1 MSSRHDE
8 ERLADI
14 VDAITAIR
22 SHLTRGDLSD
32 GLIFDAV
39 RLRLIE
45 IGEAVKLLDPELVA
59 SEPDVRWSDAAGM
72 RDWLAHHYFD
82 TSRAIVETTIMEDLP
97 PLEAAVLQLDAR
109 LERSRQRNRD
119 FRNPRRRSIQDLG
132 GSAHPLKPPFLKAT
146 RPYTS

>member
-1 MSSRHDE
+1 VSSRHDQ

-22 SHLTRGDLSD
+22 SHLSRGDLSD
-32 GLIFDAV
+32 GLVFDAV

-45 IGEAVKLLDPELVA
+45 IGEAVKLLDPKLVA

-82 TSRAIVETTIMEDLP
+82 TSRAIVEATIAEDLP
-97 PLEAAVLQLDAR
+97 PLEAAVLQLEAR
-109 LERSRQRNRD
+109 LERSRQYNHD
-119 FRNPRRRSIQDLG
+119 FENPQKDIDPGLG
-132 GSAHPLKPPFLKAT
+132 
-146 RPYTS
+146 R

>member
-82 TSRAIVETTIMEDLP
+82 TSRAIVEATIMEDLP
-97 PLEAAVLQLDAR
+97 PLEAAVLQLEAR

-119 FRNPRRRSIQDLG
+119 FRNPQKDIDPGLG
-132 GSAHPLKPPFLKAT
+132 
-146 RPYTS
+146 R

>member
-82 TSRAIVETTIMEDLP
+82 TSRAIVEATIAEDLP
-97 PLEAAVLQLDAR
+97 PLEATVLQLEAR

-119 FRNPRRRSIQDLG
+119 FRNPQKNIDPGLG
-132 GSAHPLKPPFLKAT
+132 
-146 RPYTS
+146 R

>member
-1 MSSRHDE
+1 MSARHDE

-39 RLRLIE
+39 RLRLME
-45 IGEAVKLLDPELVA
+45 IGEAVKLLDPRLLA
-59 SEPDVRWSDAAGM
+59 SEPDIRWSDAAGM

-82 TSRAIVETTIMEDLP
+82 TSRAIVEATIEEDLP
-97 PLEAAVLQLDAR
+97 PLEAAVLQLEAR
-109 LERSRQRNRD
+109 LELSKQHTRN
-119 FRNPRRRSIQDLG
+119 IQNREKNNSHGLG
-132 GSAHPLKPPFLKAT
+132 
-146 RPYTS
+146 R

>member
-1 MSSRHDE
+1 MNARHDD

-32 GLIFDAV
+32 GLVFDAV

-45 IGEAVKLLDPELVA
+45 IGEAVKLLDPKLVA
-59 SEPDVRWSDAAGM
+59 SEPDVKWSDAAGM

-82 TSRAIVETTIMEDLP
+82 TSRAVVEATVMEDLP
-97 PLEAAVLQLDAR
+97 PLEAAVLRLQAR
-109 LERSRQRNRD
+109 L
-119 FRNPRRRSIQDLG
+119 
-132 GSAHPLKPPFLKAT
+132 
-146 RPYTS
+146 

>member
-1 MSSRHDE
+1 MSARHDD

-14 VDAITAIR
+14 VDAIAAIR

-45 IGEAVKLLDPELVA
+45 VGEAVKLLEPKLVA

-82 TSRAIVETTIMEDLP
+82 TSRAVVEATITEDLP
-97 PLEAAVLQLDAR
+97 PLEVAALRIQAR
-109 LERSRQRNRD
+109 LELAQ
-119 FRNPRRRSIQDLG
+119 QDTHDVPGGKPNDDRELG
-132 GSAHPLKPPFLKAT
+132 
-146 RPYTS
+146 R

>member
-1 MSSRHDE
+1 MSSRHDD
-8 ERLADI
+8 ERLGDI

-45 IGEAVKLLDPELVA
+45 ISEAVKLLDPKLVA
-59 SEPDVRWSDAAGM
+59 SEPDVKWSDAAGM

-82 TSRAIVETTIMEDLP
+82 TSRAVVEATITEDLP
-97 PLEAAVLQLDAR
+97 PLEAAVLQIQAR
-109 LERSRQRNRD
+109 LELSKQDNRNVPSRDRNNDRG
-119 FRNPRRRSIQDLG
+119 LG
-132 GSAHPLKPPFLKAT
+132 
-146 RPYTS
+146 R

>member
-1 MSSRHDE
+1 MSSRHDD

-39 RLRLIE
+39 RVRLIE
-45 IGEAVKLLDPELVA
+45 IGEAVKLLDPKLIA
-59 SEPDVRWSDAAGM
+59 SEPDVKWSDAAGM

-82 TSRAIVETTIMEDLP
+82 TSRAVVEATITEDLP
-97 PLEAAVLQLDAR
+97 PLEAAVVQIQAR
-109 LERSRQRNRD
+109 RELAERCSRNYPSRVQNK
-119 FRNPRRRSIQDLG
+119 DLRLG
-132 GSAHPLKPPFLKAT
+132 
-146 RPYTS
+146 R

>member
-1 MSSRHDE
+1 MNARHDD

-32 GLIFDAV
+32 GLVFDAV

-45 IGEAVKLLDPELVA
+45 IGEAVKLLDPNLVA
-59 SEPDVRWSDAAGM
+59 SEPDVKWSDAAGM

-82 TSRAIVETTIMEDLP
+82 TSRAVVEATVMEDLP
-97 PLEAAVLQLDAR
+97 PLEAAVLRLQAR
-109 LERSRQRNRD
+109 L
-119 FRNPRRRSIQDLG
+119 
-132 GSAHPLKPPFLKAT
+132 
-146 RPYTS
+146 

>member
-22 SHLTRGDLSD
+22 SHPTRGDLSD

-45 IGEAVKLLDPELVA
+45 IGEAVKLLDPQLVA

-82 TSRAIVETTIMEDLP
+82 TSRAIVEATIAEDLP
-97 PLEAAVLQLDAR
+97 ALETAVLQLEAR
-109 LERSRQRNRD
+109 LERSKQRNSENEKPEINKGRG
-119 FRNPRRRSIQDLG
+119 LG
-132 GSAHPLKPPFLKAT
+132 
-146 RPYTS
+146 R

>member
-1 MSSRHDE
+1 MSARHDE

-45 IGEAVKLLDPELVA
+45 IGEAVKLLDPQLLA
-59 SEPDVRWSDAAGM
+59 SEPDIRWSDAAGM

-82 TSRAIVETTIMEDLP
+82 TSRAIVEATIEEDLP
-97 PLEAAVLQLDAR
+97 PLEAAVLQLEAR
-109 LERSRQRNRD
+109 LELSKQHTRN
-119 FRNPRRRSIQDLG
+119 IQNREKNSSHGLG
-132 GSAHPLKPPFLKAT
+132 
-146 RPYTS
+146 R

>member
-1 MSSRHDE
+1 MSSRHDS

-14 VDAITAIR
+14 LDSITAIR

-45 IGEAVKLLDPELVA
+45 IGEAVKLLDPNLVA
-59 SEPDVRWSDAAGM
+59 SEPDVEWSDAAGM

-82 TSRAIVETTIMEDLP
+82 TSWAVVESTITDDLP
-97 PLEAAVLQLDAR
+97 PLEAAVLRLQAR
-109 LERSRQRNRD
+109 LELSKQHDGNDPSRNRNND
-119 FRNPRRRSIQDLG
+119 RGLG
-132 GSAHPLKPPFLKAT
+132 
-146 RPYTS
+146 R

>member
-82 TSRAIVETTIMEDLP
+82 TSRAIVEATIAEDLP
-97 PLEAAVLQLDAR
+97 PLEATVLQLEAR
-109 LERSRQRNRD
+109 LERSRQHNRN
-119 FRNPRRRSIQDLG
+119 FQNPQKDIDPGLG
-132 GSAHPLKPPFLKAT
+132 
-146 RPYTS
+146 R